1 MNKLTFRTSQMQMTS
16 SFTNMRRI
24 LCSSAIVVATA
35 LSINLPATAQQGTHL
50 DANKKASDTASS
62 PVSAT
67 APFTVEVSGTGT
79 PIILIPGLASSSAV
93 WKDTVAHLQS
103 KYQLHVLTLA
113 GFAGT
118 KALPN
123 SAISKGFIATQE
135 QAIINYIAT
144 QKLQKPIIIGHSLGG
159 FLALSLASNHSD
171 KIAAAINVDGLPA
184 LGAMYAEA
192 QANMQKSG
200 NTPPPQNTGFDPMAM
215 AKNMANN
222 ADWHAQIAKD
232 MMRSDPMTSGR
243 AMSELASKD
252 LRPALKNIQ
261 VPVLSLGALQNGAPY
276 TPAAQVQ
283 ATYEKQLANVP
294 KDFNHMAFA
303 PDAKHFIMADA
314 PQWMLQKIEEFL
326 SKVN

>member
-1 MNKLTFRTSQMQMTS
+1 MNTPTFHTSQMQTTS

-24 LCSSAIVVATA
+24 LCSSAIVLATA
-35 LSINLPATAQQGTHL
+35 LSINLPATAQQGTPI
-50 DANKKASDTASS
+50 DTNTKASDTASS
-62 PVSAT
+62 PISAV
-67 APFTVEVSGTGT
+67 APFTVEVSGTGA

-135 QAIINYIAT
+135 QAIIDYIAA

-283 ATYEKQLANVP
+283 ATYEKQLANIP
-294 KDFNHMAFA
+294 KDFNNIAFA
-303 PDAKHFIMADA
+303 QDAKHFIMADA

-326 SKVN
+326 TKVK